1 MNGRELYE
9 KRQGDFHSQLAK
21 SRNPV
26 RAWFH
31 RFRQCE
37 VKELVTENYKPG
49 SIIVDVGCN
58 NCVWNTDKLPLV
70 GVDVAQNLVDHAVT
84 RGRLSS
90 PVICDITRIAL
101 RSECADIVV
110 AAEILE
116 HIADHNQALVE
127 LNRILKKD
135 GKLVLTV
142 PYDTYFSAWKPLF
155 WLQCLL
161 HGWVLGDDYFRQH
174 GGHVHHFSPKRIRE
188 LLEKHGFLV
197 TKQYTNFR
205 FTIFTL
211 AQKA

>member
-9 KRQGDFHSQLAK
+9 KRQEDFHSQLTK

-31 RFRQCE
+31 RFRQSE
-37 VKELVTENYKPG
+37 VQELVTENYKPG
-49 SIIVDVGCN
+49 SIIVDLGCN

-70 GVDVAQNLVDHAVT
+70 GVDVAQNLVEHAVT

-90 PVICDITRIAL
+90 PVISDITRIAL
-101 RSECADIVV
+101 QSECADIVI

-116 HIADHNQALVE
+116 HISDQDEALAE
-127 LNRILKKD
+127 LYRILKKD

-142 PYDTYFSAWKPLF
+142 PYDTFFSAWKPLF
-155 WLQCLL
+155 WLHCLW
-161 HGWVLGDDYFRQH
+161 HGWVLGDDYFRQRC
-174 GGHVHHFSPKRIRE
+174 GHVHHFSPKTVRE

-197 TKQYTNFR
+197 LRQFSNFR

-211 AQKA
+211 AQKT